1 MEVFCTGTARIRHH
15 QTGEIYEIESDDL
28 DWDIVGGDERNM
40 GPEFRYEASVDHADL
55 GTVIW
60 SLWEYPVGIQN
71 ARDTDVGQHELLQ
84 DFDYGLEHGPP
95 EPDEWLDS
103 APPDDPFWVFME
115 SYRGTIGLLAGQ
127 GADDGRHLVNRLV
140 FSHQVTALETYLG
153 DTLINEVFSDIKVL
167 ERLLDGDKDLSKE
180 KFTLP
185 EIAKDPGLINRKVR
199 EHLKSILYH
208 NVQKVDALYHIALG
222 VRILDLAEDK
232 SALIEAVKLRHD
244 CVHRNGRD
252 KDGREL
258 DVFTKGFVQATA
270 DAIKELVEKTEEA
283 VRARSIM

>member
-1 MEVFCTGTARIRHH
+1 MEVYCTGTARIRHR
-15 QTGEIYEIESDDL
+15 QTGQVFEVEDDEL
-28 DWDIVGGDERNM
+28 DWDMVGSDERNM
-40 GPEFRYEASVDHADL
+40 GPEFRYEASVEHADL
-55 GTVIW
+55 GILTW
-60 SLWEYPVGIQN
+60 SLWEYPVGVEN
-71 ARDTDVGQHELLQ
+71 YRNTDVGQHELLQ

-127 GADDGRHLVNRLV
+127 GAEDGRHLVNRMV

-153 DTLINEVFSDIKVL
+153 DTLINEVFSDTEVL

-199 EHLKSILYH
+199 EHLRSVLYH
-208 NVQKVDALYHIALG
+208 NLQKVDVLYHVALG
-222 VRILDLAEDK
+222 VRILDLANDK
-232 SALIEAVKLRHD
+232 RALIEAVI
-244 CVHRNGRD
+244 RD
-252 KDGREL
+252 FGPK
-258 DVFTKGFVQATA
+258 
-270 DAIKELVEKTEEA
+270 
-283 VRARSIM
+283 